1 MELNYSNKDIQN
13 IIWTIP
19 VQSDHNSQI
28 FPSAINY
35 GIKRAFPN
43 AGLTHSMN
51 FLNNNISTPP
61 STHDHTSV
69 ISDYRNTHLIINPM
83 PLHANYYNSSLNPH
97 HQNKKILS
105 PQKQIYGENVL
116 KTTYVV
122 PTKKTMN
129 IMPIKYI
136 YNNML
141 TSDQIF
147 NNNQLANVTKIVPPQ
162 DNYNKEKNLTII

>member
-1 MELNYSNKDIQN
+1 M
-13 IIWTIP
+13 
-19 VQSDHNSQI
+19 
-28 FPSAINY
+28 PS
-35 GIKRAFPN
+35 
-43 AGLTHSMN
+43 
-51 FLNNNISTPP
+51 
-61 STHDHTSV
+61 
-69 ISDYRNTHLIINPM
+69 
-83 PLHANYYNSSLNPH
+83 HANYYNSSLNHH

-136 YNNML
+136 HNNML
-141 TSDQIF
+141 ARDQIF

-162 DNYNKEKNLTII
+162 DNYNNEKNLTII